1 MIDYYDSGY
10 NLFMNNICGCY
21 KECCNIIFKS
31 CQEKNV
37 FWHNE
42 NVLNKLIQ
50 IHSYIEKGL

>member
-37 FWHNE
+37 FGIM
-42 NVLNKLIQ
+42 KMF
-50 IHSYIEKGL
+50 